1 MKVSEPAQELLEQ
14 LWIAVEEDAQS
25 GLRLPLRGGAPAEAE
40 ELVRQGYA
48 MRGQDCLLLTEAGK
62 PQAEQAVRRHRL
74 AERLLADVLSSSGAQ
89 IDTQACQLEHALFE
103 GVDEAICTLLGHPQ
117 FCPHG
122 KPIPPGECCLQGRKQ
137 VDRLIAPLVELQAGQ
152 RGTIAYLRM
161 GDGASGEAARDSKQ
175 TQKLTA
181 MGVLPGVSITLLR
194 RSPSFVFEAGYSQFA
209 VDESIAADIYVRL
222 AGK

>member
-1 MKVSEPAQELLEQ
+1 MRVSEPAQELLEQ
-14 LWIAVEEDAQS
+14 LWIATEEDGRCGFQ
-25 GLRLPLRGGAPAEAE
+25 LPLRGALPPEAE
-40 ELVRQGYA
+40 ELVRHGFAQ
-48 MRGQDCLLLTEAGK
+48 RGQDCLLLTEDGR

-122 KPIPPGECCLQGRKQ
+122 KPIPPGACCHQGRKS

-152 RGTIAYLRM
+152 HGTIAYLRM
-161 GDGASGEAARDSKQ
+161 GGNVAKEAEDSKQ
-175 TQKLTA
+175 TQKLAA
-181 MGVLPGVSITLLR
+181 MGVLPGVPITLLR

-209 VDESIAADIYVRL
+209 VDEAIAADIYVRL
-222 AGK
+222 AGN